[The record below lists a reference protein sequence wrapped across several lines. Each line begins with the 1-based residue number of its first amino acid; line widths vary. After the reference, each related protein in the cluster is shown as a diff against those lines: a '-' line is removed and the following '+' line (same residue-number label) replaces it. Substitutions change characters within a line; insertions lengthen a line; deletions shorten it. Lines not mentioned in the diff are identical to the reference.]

1 MERHHGAGSVV
12 PFSVQVGNDIFFR
25 FYLTKAELLALT
37 AADFN
42 FDKET
47 VTVNKSYQRLHGD
60 LRCMWWRNFVAS
72 FFTMIR

>member
-37 AADFN
+37 LADFSIEE
-42 FDKET
+42 KT
-47 VTVNKSYQRLHGD
+47 LSITKSFQRIGGRD
-60 LRCMWWRNFVAS
+60 VITEPKDRKSVV
-72 FFTMIR
+72 